1 MSVLP
6 RIVAAGAGRM
16 GQGIAQVF
24 AYAGYE
30 VSLVDLK
37 TRPDAQTAPF
47 AKTALAQIEK
57 NLRFLASLDVLPDD
71 KIPPIMTRIHF
82 QAEPEADQALS
93 QADFIFEGVPEVLEI
108 KEPALERIS
117 QANEQAVIAST
128 TSTMVVTQLA
138 DFVNNPA
145 RFLNAHWLNPAYLIP
160 LVEVMLG
167 PATSE
172 ETFEACCTL
181 LGGIGQVPVRLNKE
195 IFGYVLNRLQFALIN
210 EALHL
215 VDGGY
220 VSAEDV
226 DNIVKYGLGRRWAF
240 MGPFETNHLNAT
252 GGISEYY
259 RKFQGAI
266 DGIIGDLHREP
277 HPLKPE
283 LIARLAVEMER
294 TTPVA
299 EVPLRQ
305 EWRDRQL
312 MGLTR
317 HFGDMRPKPD

>member
-1 MSVLP
+1 MKQKIACIGVGNLGRAWAAIFARAGHDVALYDSQPDALKAALPVIEKTLGSLASEGLVAATEDVMRRIRTCDSLDEALQGVDYIQESVTEDVEIKRAVFRELDRAAP
-6 RIVAAGAGRM
+6 PGAIIASSVSSIPPSEFMANLTGGARCIVAHP
-16 GQGIAQVF
+16 V
-24 AYAGYE
+24 
-30 VSLVDLK
+30 
-37 TRPDAQTAPF
+37 
-47 AKTALAQIEK
+47 
-57 NLRFLASLDVLPDD
+57 N
-71 KIPPIMTRIHF
+71 PPH
-82 QAEPEADQALS
+82 
-93 QADFIFEGVPEVLEI
+93 
-108 KEPALERIS
+108 
-117 QANEQAVIAST
+117 
-128 TSTMVVTQLA
+128 
-138 DFVNNPA
+138 
-145 RFLNAHWLNPAYLIP
+145 LIP
-160 LVEVMLG
+160 VVEVMLG

-172 ETFEACCTL
+172 KTFQACCTL

-220 VSAEDV
+220 VSTEDV
-226 DNIVKYGLGRRWAF
+226 DSIVKYGLGRRWAF

-259 RKFQGAI
+259 RKFQSAI
-266 DGIIGDLHREP
+266 GGIIGDLHREP

-299 EVPLRQ
+299 EVPVRQ

-317 HFGDMRPKPD
+317 HFGDMRPEPD

>member
-1 MSVLP
+1 MKHKIACIGVGNLGRAWAAIFARAGHDVALYDSQPDALKAALPAIESTLGSLASEGLVAAKEDVMQRIRICDSLDEALQGVDYIQESVIEDVETKRAVFREVDRAAPPDAIIASSVSSIPPSEFMANLAGGA
-6 RIVAAGAGRM
+6 RCIVAHP
-16 GQGIAQVF
+16 V
-24 AYAGYE
+24 
-30 VSLVDLK
+30 
-37 TRPDAQTAPF
+37 
-47 AKTALAQIEK
+47 
-57 NLRFLASLDVLPDD
+57 N
-71 KIPPIMTRIHF
+71 PPH
-82 QAEPEADQALS
+82 
-93 QADFIFEGVPEVLEI
+93 
-108 KEPALERIS
+108 
-117 QANEQAVIAST
+117 
-128 TSTMVVTQLA
+128 
-138 DFVNNPA
+138 
-145 RFLNAHWLNPAYLIP
+145 LIP
-160 LVEVMLG
+160 VVEVMLG

-172 ETFEACCTL
+172 ETFETCCTL
-181 LGGIGQVPVRLNKE
+181 LSGIGQVPVRLNKE

-259 RKFQGAI
+259 GKFQGAI
-266 DGIIGDLHREP
+266 GGIIGDLHREP

-283 LIARLAVEMER
+283 LISRLAVEMER

-299 EVPLRQ
+299 EVPVRQ
-305 EWRDRQL
+305 EWRDRKL

-317 HFGDMRPKPD
+317 YFGDMRPKPD

>member
-1 MSVLP
+1 MKQKIACIGVGNLGRAWAAIFARAGHDVALYDSQPDALKAALPVIEKTLGSLASEGLVAATEDVMRRIRTCDSLDEALQGVDYIQESVTEDVEIKRAVFRELDRAAP
-6 RIVAAGAGRM
+6 PGAIIASSVSSIPPSEFMANLTGGARCIVAHP
-16 GQGIAQVF
+16 V
-24 AYAGYE
+24 
-30 VSLVDLK
+30 
-37 TRPDAQTAPF
+37 
-47 AKTALAQIEK
+47 
-57 NLRFLASLDVLPDD
+57 N
-71 KIPPIMTRIHF
+71 PPH
-82 QAEPEADQALS
+82 
-93 QADFIFEGVPEVLEI
+93 
-108 KEPALERIS
+108 
-117 QANEQAVIAST
+117 
-128 TSTMVVTQLA
+128 
-138 DFVNNPA
+138 
-145 RFLNAHWLNPAYLIP
+145 LIP
-160 LVEVMLG
+160 VVEVMLG

-172 ETFEACCTL
+172 KTFQACCTL

-226 DNIVKYGLGRRWAF
+226 DSIVKYGLGRRWAF

-259 RKFQGAI
+259 RKFQSAI
-266 DGIIGDLHREP
+266 GGIIGDLHREP

-299 EVPLRQ
+299 EVPVRQ